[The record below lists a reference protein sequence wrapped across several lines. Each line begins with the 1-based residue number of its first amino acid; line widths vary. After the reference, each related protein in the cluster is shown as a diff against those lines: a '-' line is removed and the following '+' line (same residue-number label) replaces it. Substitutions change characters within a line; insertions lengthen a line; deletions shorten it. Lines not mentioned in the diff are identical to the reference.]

1 MDMKDDI
8 KLPRSGYYF
17 VKAAERPVKPV
28 QASKERRPRS
38 GSSVGSDNPELVRE
52 LRKRFR
58 AA

>member
-1 MDMKDDI
+1 MKDDI